1 MRRTACF
8 SPLDNPCVC
17 QGRATRGR
25 GHGTLCPPR
34 GTPPA
39 IGGWSAWDA
48 HEGLSAWDSPSNRG
62 WSAWDAHEGLSAWDP
77 SMGGCPRGRFG
88 VSCTMKVV
96 LDSVELFLFKKENHL
111 KNDRRRSSTN
121 KWTTFFHAYVRGGR
135 PPGNALP
142 APRSERGHG
151 RGQGEVPWSIWTRR
165 TSVRWDSALSVG
177 GTAGAR
183 GTTA

>member
-1 MRRTACF
+1 MFSFCLFLPSLIVRYIPLRRTACF
-8 SPLDNPCVC
+8 SPLDNACVC

-39 IGGWSAWDA
+39 IG
-48 HEGLSAWDSPSNRG
+48 G

-111 KNDRRRSSTN
+111 KNDRRRRSTN
-121 KWTTFFHAYVRGGR
+121 KWTTFFPASVRGGR
-135 PPGNALP
+135 PPGNA
-142 APRSERGHG
+142 PRPGH
-151 RGQGEVPWSIWTRR
+151 VPRQ
-165 TSVRWDSALSVG
+165 A
-177 GTAGAR
+177 TAGAR
-183 GTTA
+183 ERGPGAFGRGGPP